1 MKRRGFT
8 LLEVLV
14 ATTIMGIAVVGVLSA
29 LSSTMRSAA
38 RLTDYD
44 RAVMLSR
51 SKLDELLLDPHLPVD
66 TVVEGDFDRA
76 LMGGLEGGWRAR
88 LTRFETPPGYPKAVS
103 TMDQT
108 LDRLELEI
116 WWISNGQRR
125 TFIVNG
131 YRADQV
137 HPEDLQP

>member
-1 MKRRGFT
+1 MKQRGFT

-51 SKLDELLLDPHLPVD
+51 SKLDELLLDAQFPAD
-66 TVVEGDFDRA
+66 TVVHGDFDPA
-76 LMGGLEGGWRAR
+76 LMGGLEGGWQAR
-88 LTRFETPPGYPKAVS
+88 LTRFEMPPGYPKGVS
-103 TMDQT
+103 
-108 LDRLELEI
+108 LR
-116 WWISNGQRR
+116 
-125 TFIVNG
+125 
-131 YRADQV
+131 
-137 HPEDLQP
+137 